1 MQVERGRCRG
11 FIHHNQVASLG
22 PLIGLIT
29 PLKLAVRAEEGRWRW
44 GGGGEERCKGGGGL
58 GEGWR
63 GREGGTEA
71 TQQKGE

>member
-29 PLKLAVRAEEGRWRW
+29 PLKLAVRGEEGRWRW
-44 GGGGEERCKGGGGL
+44 GGGERGARV
-58 GEGWR
+58 GEG
-63 GREGGTEA
+63 
-71 TQQKGE
+71 